1 MALLGRFFVE
11 NEVATKSVR
20 PTGVVRRKNEVIV
33 DVSGQTCP
41 GYLLAINHAVD
52 PLPSGTRI
60 KLLITYPPCGDDV
73 ATWCSA
79 KGVTLDSIEQEG
91 GKWVISLLK

>member
-1 MALLGRFFVE
+1 MTFLGQFFGQ
-11 NEVATKSVR
+11 NAIAMKSVR
-20 PTGVVRRKNEVIV
+20 PTRVVRRRNEVIV

-73 ATWCSA
+73 ATWCRA
-79 KGVTLDSIEQEG
+79 KEIALDSIEQEG